1 MRRSASRAEGTPRWG
16 RGAAD
21 GRFKPRSGADDDEGE
36 RTWRQK
42 LGPAIDP
49 IHQFALHPVVSILV
63 GGHDVSLTNSGLFM
77 LLAVALTCLLVAI
90 GARGGSGVP
99 GRLQAMAEM
108 AYEFIAGM
116 VRSAA
121 GETGMRFFPFVF
133 AIFFFVLLSNLIGF
147 IPYSFTVTS
156 QIIITAALAL
166 MVFLTVI
173 VIGIKEHGL
182 HFFKLFV
189 PPGVPIYILPLV
201 VAIEIISFLSRPVSH
216 SVRLFANM
224 LAGHITLNVFGG
236 FVVMLL
242 GASAAIKA
250 LAVLPFIM
258 TIGLDAL
265 ELLVAFLQA
274 YVFAMLTC
282 MYLNDALHPGH

>member
-1 MRRSASRAEGTPRWG
+1 VATEA
-16 RGAAD
+16 
-21 GRFKPRSGADDDEGE
+21 
-36 RTWRQK
+36 
-42 LGPAIDP
+42 GPAIDP
-49 IHQFALHPVVSILV
+49 IHQFALKPVVSILV

-90 GARGGSGVP
+90 GARGDSGVP

-121 GETGMRFFPFVF
+121 GESGMRFFPLVF
-133 AIFFFVLLSNLIGF
+133 AIFFFVLVTNLLGF
-147 IPYSFTVTS
+147 FPYTFSVTS

-189 PPGVPIYILPLV
+189 PQGVPIYILPLV

-224 LAGHITLNVFGG
+224 LAGHITLNVFGA

-242 GASAAIKA
+242 GASAAVKA
-250 LAVLPFIM
+250 LAVLPFVM
-258 TIGLDAL
+258 TIGLEAL

>member
-1 MRRSASRAEGTPRWG
+1 M
-16 RGAAD
+16 
-21 GRFKPRSGADDDEGE
+21 
-36 RTWRQK
+36 
-42 LGPAIDP
+42 
-49 IHQFALHPVVSILV
+49 
-63 GGHDVSLTNSGLFM
+63 
-77 LLAVALTCLLVAI
+77 
-90 GARGGSGVP
+90 P

-108 AYEFIAGM
+108 SYEFIAGM

-133 AIFFFVLLSNLIGF
+133 AIFFFVLLANLIGF
-147 IPYSFTVTS
+147 IPYTFSVTS
-156 QIIITAALAL
+156 QIVITAALAL

-201 VAIEIISFLSRPVSH
+201 VAIEIVSFLARPVSH

-224 LAGHITLNVFGG
+224 LAGHITINVFGG

-242 GASAAIKA
+242 GASAAVKA
-250 LAVLPFIM
+250 LAVLPFVM

>member
-1 MRRSASRAEGTPRWG
+1 MATES
-16 RGAAD
+16 
-21 GRFKPRSGADDDEGE
+21 
-36 RTWRQK
+36 
-42 LGPAIDP
+42 GPAIDP

-63 GGHDVSLTNSGLFM
+63 AGHDVSLTNSGLYM
-77 LLAVALTCLLVAI
+77 LLAVALACLLVAL

-99 GRLQAMAEM
+99 GRMQAMAEM

-121 GETGMRFFPFVF
+121 GEAGMRFFPLVF
-133 AIFFFVLLSNLIGF
+133 CIFFFIVICNLIGI

-156 QIIITAALAL
+156 QIIVTAAFAL
-166 MVFLTVI
+166 LVFFTVVI
-173 VIGIKEHGL
+173 VGIKDHGL
-182 HFFKLFV
+182 HFFKVFV
-189 PPGVPIYILPLV
+189 PPDVPIYILPLV
-201 VAIEIISFLSRPVSH
+201 VAIEIFSFFVRPVSH

-224 LAGHITLNVFGG
+224 LAGHITLNVFGS

-242 GASAAIKA
+242 GAGALFKA
-250 LAVLPFIM
+250 FAVLPFLM
-258 TIGLDAL
+258 TIGLFAL

-282 MYLNDALHPGH
+282 MYLNDALHPGGH

>member
-1 MRRSASRAEGTPRWG
+1 MATEA
-16 RGAAD
+16 
-21 GRFKPRSGADDDEGE
+21 
-36 RTWRQK
+36 
-42 LGPAIDP
+42 GPAIDP

-77 LLAVALTCLLVAI
+77 LLAVALTCLLVVI

-121 GETGMRFFPFVF
+121 GEDRHAVFPFVF
-133 AIFFFVLLSNLIGF
+133 AIFFFVLVTNLLGF
-147 IPYSFTVTS
+147 FPYSFTVTS

-166 MVFLTVI
+166 MVFFTVI

-182 HFFKLFV
+182 HFFNLFV

-201 VAIEIISFLSRPVSH
+201 VAIEIISFLSRPSAIRCVCSPTC
-216 SVRLFANM
+216 SRA
-224 LAGHITLNVFGG
+224 TSPSTC
-236 FVVMLL
+236 
-242 GASAAIKA
+242 SAASSSCCSA
-250 LAVLPFIM
+250 RAPRSRRSR
-258 TIGLDAL
+258 
-265 ELLVAFLQA
+265 
-274 YVFAMLTC
+274 C
-282 MYLNDALHPGH
+282 CRS

>member
-1 MRRSASRAEGTPRWG
+1 VATP
-16 RGAAD
+16 
-21 GRFKPRSGADDDEGE
+21 
-36 RTWRQK
+36 
-42 LGPAIDP
+42 GPAINP
-49 IHQFALHPVVSILV
+49 IEQFSIAKLV
-63 GGHDVSLTNSGLFM
+63 DVHIAGLDFSFTNSSLYMAIAVLIACALM
-77 LLAVALTCLLVAI
+77 LI
-90 GARGGSGVP
+90 GANGGIGIP
-99 GRLQAMAEM
+99 GRLQALAEM
-108 AYEFIAGM
+108 AYEFVAGM

-121 GETGMRFFPFVF
+121 GEHGMMFFPLVF
-133 AIFFFVLLSNLIGF
+133 CLFMFILICNLVGL
-147 IPYSFTVTS
+147 IPHTFTVTS
-156 QIIITAALAL
+156 HIIVTVSMALL
-166 MVFLTVI
+166 VFFTVI
-173 VIGIKEHGL
+173 IVGIKENGL

-189 PPGVPIYILPLV
+189 PSGVPIYILPLV
-201 VAIEIISFLSRPVSH
+201 VAIEIISFLSRPLSH

-242 GASAAIKA
+242 GAGAITKA
-250 LAVLPFIM
+250 VAILPFAM

>member
-1 MRRSASRAEGTPRWG
+1 MATE
-16 RGAAD
+16 
-21 GRFKPRSGADDDEGE
+21 
-36 RTWRQK
+36 

-49 IHQFALHPVVSILV
+49 IHQFALHPVVSIQV
-63 GGHDVSLTNSGLFM
+63 AGHDVSLTNSGLYM
-77 LLAVALTCLLVAI
+77 LLAVALACLLVAL

-99 GRLQAMAEM
+99 GRMQAMAEM

-121 GETGMRFFPFVF
+121 GEAGMRFFPLVF
-133 AIFFFVLLSNLIGF
+133 CIFFFIVICNLIGI

-156 QIIITAALAL
+156 QIIVTAAFAL
-166 MVFLTVI
+166 LVFFTVVI
-173 VIGIKEHGL
+173 VGIKDHGL
-182 HFFKLFV
+182 HFFKVFV
-189 PPGVPIYILPLV
+189 PPDVPIYILPLV
-201 VAIEIISFLSRPVSH
+201 VAIEVFSFFVRPVSH

-224 LAGHITLNVFGG
+224 LAGHITLNVFGS

-242 GASAAIKA
+242 GAGALIKA
-250 LAVLPFIM
+250 FAVLPFLM
-258 TIGLDAL
+258 TIGLFGL

-282 MYLNDALHPGH
+282 MYLNDALHPGGH

>member
-1 MRRSASRAEGTPRWG
+1 MKRIGIVAG
-16 RGAAD
+16 
-21 GRFKPRSGADDDEGE
+21 
-36 RTWRQK
+36 
-42 LGPAIDP
+42 
-49 IHQFALHPVVSILV
+49 ILV
-63 GGHDVSLTNSGLFM
+63 A
-77 LLAVALTCLLVAI
+77 AVLLVAI
-90 GARGGSGVP
+90 GARGGPGVP
-99 GRLQAMAEM
+99 GRVQAMAEM
-108 AYEFIAGM
+108 SYEFIAGM

-133 AIFFFVLLSNLIGF
+133 AIFFFVLLANLIGF

-166 MVFLTVI
+166 MVFFTVI
-173 VIGIKEHGL
+173 VIGVKEHGA

-201 VAIEIISFLSRPVSH
+201 VAIEVISFLSRPVSH

-242 GASAAIKA
+242 GAGAAIKGLA
-250 LAVLPFIM
+250 LLPFLM

>member
-1 MRRSASRAEGTPRWG
+1 VATEA
-16 RGAAD
+16 
-21 GRFKPRSGADDDEGE
+21 
-36 RTWRQK
+36 
-42 LGPAIDP
+42 GPAIDP

-63 GGHDVSLTNSGLFM
+63 GGHDVSLTNSGLYM
-77 LLAVALTCLLVAI
+77 LLAVALTCLLVAV

-108 AYEFIAGM
+108 SYEFIAGM

-121 GETGMRFFPFVF
+121 GETGMRFFPLVF
-133 AIFFFVLLSNLIGF
+133 AIFFFVLITNLLGF
-147 IPYSFTVTS
+147 FPYTFSVTS

-173 VIGIKEHGL
+173 IVGIKEHGL

-189 PPGVPIYILPLV
+189 PEGVPIYILPLV

-224 LAGHITLNVFGG
+224 LAGHITLNVFGA

-242 GASAAIKA
+242 GASAAVKA
-250 LAVLPFIM
+250 IAVLPFVM
-258 TIGLDAL
+258 TIGLEAL

>member
-1 MRRSASRAEGTPRWG
+1 VATES
-16 RGAAD
+16 
-21 GRFKPRSGADDDEGE
+21 
-36 RTWRQK
+36 
-42 LGPAIDP
+42 GPAIDP
-49 IHQFALHPVVSILV
+49 IHQFSIHPVVSIQV
-63 GGHDVSLTNSGLFM
+63 AGHDVSLTNSGLYM

-90 GARGGSGVP
+90 GARGGPGVP
-99 GRLQAMAEM
+99 GRMQALAEM
-108 AYEFIAGM
+108 SYEFIAGM

-121 GETGMRFFPFVF
+121 GEAGMRFFPFVF
-133 AIFFFVLLSNLIGF
+133 AIFFFVLLSNLVGF

-173 VIGIKEHGL
+173 VIGVAEHGV
-182 HFFKLFV
+182 HFFKIFV

-224 LAGHITLNVFGG
+224 LAGHITLNVFGA

-242 GASAAIKA
+242 GAGVAVKG
-250 LAVLPFIM
+250 LAVLPFAM
-258 TIGLDAL
+258 TIGLEAL

>member
-1 MRRSASRAEGTPRWG
+1 MATES
-16 RGAAD
+16 
-21 GRFKPRSGADDDEGE
+21 
-36 RTWRQK
+36 
-42 LGPAIDP
+42 GPAIDP
-49 IHQFALHPVVSILV
+49 IHQFALHPVLSILV

-99 GRLQAMAEM
+99 GRLQAVAEM

-173 VIGIKEHGL
+173 VIGIKEHGV
-182 HFFKLFV
+182 HFFKLSS
-189 PPGVPIYILPLV
+189 LPACRSTYCRWSSRSRSSLSCHGQS
-201 VAIEIISFLSRPVSH
+201 AIQCVYSPTCSLATSH
-216 SVRLFANM
+216 S
-224 LAGHITLNVFGG
+224 TC
-236 FVVMLL
+236 
-242 GASAAIKA
+242 SAASLSCCSAPARLSKRW
-250 LAVLPFIM
+250 P
-258 TIGLDAL
+258 
-265 ELLVAFLQA
+265 
-274 YVFAMLTC
+274 C
-282 MYLNDALHPGH
+282 CRS